1 MFFNWKNDS
10 INPIQDVF
18 KPIARND
25 IEALLI
31 EIRVRYEISL
41 AIPWL
46 VGILESKKTDVE
58 RQQSYIRELEQELRP
73 IKQKIGKV
81 SNQLERH
88 RSVNVAVSAGN
99 VSLDEFPDVKD
110 GLKIRQLEV
119 EKKKLEFDSEELEKL
134 ISEAYGALRIEQR
147 EFETGNLHM
156 RTLNDYQN
164 RPLPD
169 SDWLVD
175 WIKANVSDESN

>member
-1 MFFNWKNDS
+1 MSFNWRDDS
-10 INPIQDVF
+10 INIIEILTIETRHEISNLLIQLKMKKEKIPVE
-18 KPIARND
+18 IAFLELVLQKKSSE
-25 IEALLI
+25 IEAQREHIGSLEKELSP
-31 EIRVRYEISL
+31 IR
-41 AIPWL
+41 
-46 VGILESKKTDVE
+46 
-58 RQQSYIRELEQELRP
+58 
-73 IKQKIGKV
+73 QKLGSV
-81 SNQLERH
+81 VNQLERH

-99 VSLDEFPDVKD
+99 MTLSEFPDVKD

-134 ISEAYGALRIEQR
+134 ISEAYAALRLEMR

-175 WIKANVSDESN
+175 WIKANVTEG